1 MHSECIFMGLTDEG
15 IDKWLFYFPAL
26 LFKEFFHFAKHK
38 DYNSLQMHHTH
49 YTVLP
54 KEHSTNITKMVLDN
68 MQYII

>member
-38 DYNSLQMHHTH
+38 DYNSLQMHHT
-49 YTVLP
+49 L
-54 KEHSTNITKMVLDN
+54 HSFAKGTFHKYYKNGFR
-68 MQYII
+68 